1 SPASLRSAPSP
12 AVRARGY
19 KTTYPSSESCAAA
32 AYVPIDP
39 VCPSPALRALRQT
52 LRRVA
57 SAASRVRVYPSR
69 SAWPI
74 AQGRPRPP
82 LRVGGVPAKARS
94 HCSFRKP
101 LLTRLAVLG
110 TLLSVCRRA
119 RNAGEG
125 LSAVVAV
132 KCLVYGGDDP
142 KLVSPC

>member
-1 SPASLRSAPSP
+1 MDRCLKDASQHLLCNATQEGIDRMLPAEFVTLQSPITQGGPEPAFRSGGIAAKFRCPLSHGGASKPSPASLRSAPSP

-39 VCPSPALRALRQT
+39 ACPSPALRALRQT

-74 AQGRPRPP
+74 AQ
-82 LRVGGVPAKARS
+82 
-94 HCSFRKP
+94 
-101 LLTRLAVLG
+101 
-110 TLLSVCRRA
+110 
-119 RNAGEG
+119 
-125 LSAVVAV
+125 
-132 KCLVYGGDDP
+132 
-142 KLVSPC
+142 